1 MKKPVNYPSK
11 SIQILIGVG
20 LGCLSLV
27 LLSQFVLGQF
37 VLGQF
42 VPALSPKPTSALISD
57 SSVYSY
63 RRPSSDG
70 IGKVYMGREIAEVMG
85 HQGAAWLERNDR
97 LTEEQPQKLID
108 ALTLSST
115 DAVAEIGAGTGYIS
129 FQIAPRVPK
138 GQVIAVDIQ
147 PEMIEILKTRAQSK
161 RITNVNPILSTEQNP
176 NLPPNSIDLA
186 IMVDAYHEF
195 NYPREMMSAIAKAL
209 KPQGRVAL
217 VEYRAEDPRVFI
229 KPLHKMSQAQVRRE
243 MAVVGLT
250 WKETQSVLPQQHL
263 MIFSR

>member
-1 MKKPVNYPSK
+1 MKKPINFPSK
-11 SIQILIGVG
+11 SIQILIGVC
-20 LGCLSLV
+20 LGCLGLV
-27 LLSQFVLGQF
+27 FLS
-37 VLGQF
+37 QF

-63 RRPSSDG
+63 RRPSADG

-85 HQGAAWLERNDR
+85 HQGAAWLERSSR
-97 LTEEQPQKLID
+97 SAEEQPQKLID
-108 ALTLSST
+108 ALNLSPT
-115 DAVAEIGAGTGYIS
+115 DTVAEIGAGTGYIS
-129 FQIAPRVPK
+129 FQIASRVPK
-138 GQVIAVDIQ
+138 GQVLAVDIQ

-161 RITNVNPILSTEQNP
+161 NVSNVKPILSTEQNP

-195 NYPREMMSAIAKAL
+195 NYPHEMMSVIAQAL

-217 VEYRAEDPRVFI
+217 VEYRAEDPLVFI
-229 KPLHKMSQAQVRRE
+229 KPHHKMSQAQVRKE
-243 MAVVGLT
+243 MAAVGLT
-250 WKETQSVLPQQHL
+250 WQETQSVLPQQHL

>member
-1 MKKPVNYPSK
+1 MKKLVDLSSK
-11 SIQILIGVG
+11 STRILIGVC
-20 LGCLSLV
+20 LGCLGLV
-27 LLSQFVLGQF
+27 FLSQFAPVLY
-37 VLGQF
+37 
-42 VPALSPKPTSALISD
+42 PKPTSALIPN

-85 HQGAAWLERNDR
+85 HQGAAWLERSNR
-97 LTEEQPQKLID
+97 KTEEQPQKLID
-108 ALTLSST
+108 ALALKPT
-115 DAVAEIGAGTGYIS
+115 DTVADIGAGTGFIS
-129 FQIAPRVPK
+129 FQMASRLPQGKVL
-138 GQVIAVDIQ
+138 AVDIQ
-147 PEMIEILKTRAQSK
+147 PEMIEILQTRIKETKSF
-161 RITNVNPILSTEQNP
+161 NVKPVLSTEQSP
-176 NLPPNSIDLA
+176 KLSPNSIDLA

-195 NYPREMMSAIAKAL
+195 NYPREMMMVIAQAL

-229 KPLHKMSQAQVRRE
+229 KPHHKMSQAQVRKE
-243 MAVVGLT
+243 MAAVGLG

>member
-1 MKKPVNYPSK
+1 MKKPINFPPK
-11 SIQILIGVG
+11 SIQILIGVC
-20 LGCLSLV
+20 LGCLGLV
-27 LLSQFVLGQF
+27 FLS
-37 VLGQF
+37 QF
-42 VPALSPKPTSALISD
+42 VPALSPKSTSALISD

-63 RRPSSDG
+63 RRPSADG

-85 HQGAAWLERNDR
+85 HQGAGWLERSSR
-97 LTEEQPQKLID
+97 SAEEQPQKLID
-108 ALTLSST
+108 ALNLSPT
-115 DAVAEIGAGTGYIS
+115 DTVAEIGAGTGYIS

-138 GQVIAVDIQ
+138 GQVLAVDIQ

-161 RITNVNPILSTEQNP
+161 NVSNVKPILSTEQNP
-176 NLPPNSIDLA
+176 NLPPNSINLA

-195 NYPREMMSAIAKAL
+195 NYPHEMMSAIAKAL

-229 KPLHKMSQAQVRRE
+229 KPHHKMSQAQVRKE
-243 MAVVGLT
+243 MAAVGLT
-250 WKETQSVLPQQHL
+250 WQETQSVLPQQHL